1 MANTYELIE
10 TYSVT
15 TPVATVTFGA
25 GGTLTQAYT
34 DLVILCSSRSSRTS
48 DNIDDINLK
57 FNNATSGYSLQ
68 NLSVNQIAATNSTM
82 SVDGTTSASFLYRNA
97 MPANTTTA
105 GAFGVC
111 EFYVTN
117 YSSNAYYKAVKASH
131 SSVVNA
137 DYTGNYIGQTGGL
150 YKSATPITSV
160 QLVCDQASFMQY
172 SVFSIYGIK
181 QA

>member
-15 TPVATVTFGA
+15 TPVATVTFGS
-25 GGTLTQAYT
+25 GGTLTQAFT
-34 DLVILCSSRSSRTS
+34 DLIILCSVRSSRTS
-48 DNIDDINLK
+48 DALDDINLK

-68 NLSVNQIAATNSTM
+68 NLSVNQVAATNSTM
-82 SVDGTTSASFLYRNA
+82 SVDGTTSASYLYRNS
-97 MPANTTTA
+97 MPSNTTTS

-111 EFYVTN
+111 ELYITN
-117 YSSNAYYKAVKASH
+117 YSSNTIYKSVKASH

-137 DYTGNYIGQTGGL
+137 DYTGNYVGQTGGI
-150 YKSATPITSV
+150 YKSATPVTSV
-160 QLVCDQASFMQY
+160 QLVCDQGNFMQY